1 MKQFISDVLRFISQ
15 LSKSIWLFF
24 PGIIFLLF
32 GIFCFWTLGQGKD
45 IIVAFTENTS
55 KTILLI
61 NYTRIIFF
69 VAIGFWAYVS
79 WYSARIISYIK
90 KTKQKDEIKVIS
102 GTNEETAEK
111 EYADHYNIFEVGK
124 NFLDEFPRIIGNS
137 CFLVLE
143 LAVLQS
149 PASLHTISSTA
160 GWISFFILL
169 IVIRYINKWVN
180 DKLAMKSSFRKLF
193 FVLLFILIALIITTS
208 LFNTIYIL
216 TLFGLLIVFHVV
228 FILYINLRRVRME
241 KKAEKIMLVPKQT
254 PKEPNMLER
263 LMDYFCIPR
272 KEIGYFKWFLFIGTC
287 GIVLYIASIIWLS
300 FARSI
305 GPFPFIILAFGVLLA
320 FGNIVTAFSVKYK
333 VNFHF
338 ILFLL
343 AFILGFGETHYV
355 RTIDLQ
361 TNNNYESRPDVK
373 TYLTAWLH
381 DRNISAMPD
390 STKYD
395 MYFVMSNGGAS
406 RSGYWTAGV
415 LGRLEDASLIHDKT
429 NRFSDHVFCVS
440 GTSGGG
446 VGVAA
451 FFSLLRNKEL
461 HTDALYAKSSKA
473 FLKQDYFTYTFARML
488 GPDFF
493 NYIFHL
499 SAAKD
504 RAAALE
510 MSFEE
515 SSRNTNDSTYE
526 VPFYDTLS
534 KFPAIKDGR
543 IYLPILFVNT
553 TRMQDGNPGIVTNLK
568 PDSGIFNER
577 IDVLNLLGNSKDIS
591 LTSGAILGA
600 RFPYLSPA
608 GRIAN
613 NYFVDGGYFDNSGAG
628 VIQETIRGI
637 LNIEKEDSMAN
648 GILYTQIKKLRFTV
662 LHIVN
667 SPVQEDSG
675 NIVKVPPI
683 KNDLLSPI
691 LTIEGAYDMQ
701 TTVNDM
707 RLINYVNDINRFG
720 GHKAVYDRISLYKD
734 SSEWSQD
741 PLRIRFDKEPSYA
754 MNWFMSDT
762 LLRRIDNRLIQN
774 PQLNNLINY
783 LEQKER

>member
-1 MKQFISDVLRFISQ
+1 ML
-15 LSKSIWLFF
+15 
-24 PGIIFLLF
+24 

-55 KTILLI
+55 KTVFSL
-61 NYTRIIFF
+61 NYTRVIFF
-69 VAIGFWAYVS
+69 IAIGFWAYVS

-90 KTKQKDEIKVIS
+90 KTRLKDDIKTIS
-102 GTNEETAEK
+102 GINEETAEK
-111 EYADHYNIFEVGK
+111 EYAERYKFFEVGK

-137 CFLVLE
+137 CFLVVE

-149 PASLHTISSTA
+149 PASLHTITSSTA
-160 GWISFFILL
+160 WISFFILL
-169 IVIRYINKWVN
+169 IVIRYLNKWIN
-180 DKLAMKSSFRKLF
+180 DRLAMKSSFRKLF
-193 FVLLFILIALIITTS
+193 FALLFILIVLIIVTA
-208 LFNTIYIL
+208 LFDKIYIL

-241 KKAEKIMLVPKQT
+241 RKAEQVLLVQKQT
-254 PKEPNMLER
+254 QKEPTILEK
-263 LMDYFCIPR
+263 LMNYFCIPG

-305 GPFPFIILAFGVLLA
+305 GPFPFIILAFAVLLA

-338 ILFLL
+338 ILLIL

-361 TNNNYESRPDVK
+361 TNNNYESRPDLK
-373 TYLTAWLH
+373 TYLTTWLH

-390 STKYD
+390 SMTYD

-415 LGRLEDASLIHDKT
+415 LGRLEDASLIHDKS
-429 NRFSDHVFCVS
+429 NRFSDHVFCLS

-446 VGVAA
+446 VGVAS

-461 HTDALYAKSSKA
+461 HTDALYAKSAKD
-473 FLKQDYFTYTFARML
+473 FLKQDYFTYTIARML

-493 NYIFHL
+493 NYIIHL

-515 SSRNTNDSTYE
+515 SSRNTNDSAYE

-534 KFPAIKDGR
+534 KFPAIKNGR
-543 IYLPILFVNT
+543 IYLPVLFVNT

-577 IDVLNLLGNSKDIS
+577 IDVVNLLDNNKDIS

-628 VIQETIRGI
+628 VIQETLRGI

-648 GILYTQIKKLRFTV
+648 GLLYTQIKKLRFTV

-667 SPVQEDSG
+667 SPVEEDSN
-675 NIVKVPPI
+675 NIVKVPPV

-720 GHKAVYDRISLYKD
+720 DHKAVYDRISLYKD
-734 SSEWSQD
+734 STEWNRD
-741 PLRIRFDKEPSYA
+741 PLRKRFDKEPSYA

-783 LEQKER
+783 FLQKEP

>member
-1 MKQFISDVLRFISQ
+1 MKQFLSGVLRFISQ

-55 KTILLI
+55 KTILSI

-111 EYADHYNIFEVGK
+111 EYADHYNIFELGK

-149 PASLHTISSTA
+149 PASLHAISSA
-160 GWISFFILL
+160 VAWVSFFILL

-180 DKLAMKSSFRKLF
+180 DKLAMKSSFKKLF
-193 FVLLFILIALIITTS
+193 FVSLFILVSLIIITS
-208 LFNTIYIL
+208 LFNKIYIL

-241 KKAEKIMLVPKQT
+241 RKAEKLMLVQKQT
-254 PKEPNMLER
+254 QKEPNMLER

-272 KEIGYFKWFLFIGTC
+272 KEIGYFKWFLFIGIS

-300 FARSI
+300 FARGI

-320 FGNIVTAFSVKYK
+320 FGNIVTAFSVKFK

-338 ILFLL
+338 ILLIL

-361 TNNNYESRPDVK
+361 TNNNYELRPDLK

-381 DRNISAMPD
+381 DRNISALSD

-446 VGVAA
+446 VGVAT

-461 HTDALYAKSSKA
+461 HTDALYAKSAKA

-515 SSRNTNDSTYE
+515 SSRNTNDSAYE

-534 KFPAIKDGR
+534 KFPAMKGDR

-553 TRMQDGNPGIVTNLK
+553 TRMQDGNPGIVTNLR

-577 IDVLNLLGNSKDIS
+577 IDVVSLLGTNKDIS

-648 GILYTQIKKLRFTV
+648 GTLYTQIKKLRFTV

-667 SPVQEDSG
+667 SPVEEDSG

-720 GHKAVYDRISLYKD
+720 SHKAVYDRIS
-734 SSEWSQD
+734 
-741 PLRIRFDKEPSYA
+741 
-754 MNWFMSDT
+754 
-762 LLRRIDNRLIQN
+762 
-774 PQLNNLINY
+774 
-783 LEQKER
+783 

>member
-1 MKQFISDVLRFISQ
+1 MKQFISGVLRFISQ

-55 KTILLI
+55 KTIFSI

-79 WYSARIISYIK
+79 WYSARIVSYIK
-90 KTKQKDEIKVIS
+90 KTRQKDEIKVIS
-102 GTNEETAEK
+102 RTNEETAEK
-111 EYADHYNIFEVGK
+111 EYAAHYNIFEVGK

-143 LAVLQS
+143 LALLQS
-149 PASLHTISSTA
+149 PAALHAISSAVT
-160 GWISFFILL
+160 WISFFILL
-169 IVIRYINKWVN
+169 IVLRYINKWVN

-193 FVLLFILIALIITTS
+193 FVLLFILIALIIITS

-241 KKAEKIMLVPKQT
+241 RKAEQVMLVQKEKQ
-254 PKEPNMLER
+254 KEPNMLER

-272 KEIGYFKWFLFIGTC
+272 KEIGYFKWSLFIGIS

-320 FGNIVTAFSVKYK
+320 FGNIVTAFSVKFK

-338 ILFLL
+338 ILLIL
-343 AFILGFGETHYV
+343 AFVLGFGETHYV

-361 TNNNYESRPDVK
+361 TNNNYESRPDLK
-373 TYLTAWLH
+373 AYLTAWLH
-381 DRNISAMPD
+381 DRNISALPD
-390 STKYD
+390 SMKYD

-446 VGVAA
+446 VGVAT

-461 HTDALYAKSSKA
+461 HTDALYAKSAKA

-493 NYIFHL
+493 NYIFHV
-499 SAAKD
+499 SAVKD

-515 SSRNTNDSTYE
+515 SSHIKNDSAYE

-534 KFPAIKDGR
+534 KFPALKDGR
-543 IYLPILFVNT
+543 TYLPILFINT

-577 IDVLNLLGNSKDIS
+577 IDVLNLLGNNKDIS

-637 LNIEKEDSMAN
+637 LNIEKEDSMGN
-648 GILYTQIKKLRFTV
+648 GTLYTQIKKLRFNV

-667 SPVQEDSG
+667 SPVEEDSSS
-675 NIVKVPPI
+675 IVKVPPI

-707 RLINYVNDINRFG
+707 RLINYVSDINRFG
-720 GHKAVYDRISLYKD
+720 GHQAVYDRISLYKD
-734 SSEWSQD
+734 STEWSRD
-741 PLRIRFDKEPSYA
+741 PLRTRFNKEPSYA

-783 LEQKER
+783 FEQKEP